1 MKKYVKPQNG
11 FAEGI
16 AFHDSKIK
24 SMKISGKDLV
34 MELENY
40 HIVEKNKK
48 FTNRCRVIFHDF
60 DDDELMSCFRV
71 LTKKKYSDYK
81 FSRFLKWLK
90 NGKIENNQII
100 HTYYNYSVIL
110 FTGCFCNDDKWKS
123 FELRISFSGDMVVEY
138 ELDGE

>member
-1 MKKYVKPQNG
+1 
-11 FAEGI
+11 
-16 AFHDSKIK
+16 
-24 SMKISGKDLV
+24 
-34 MELENY
+34 MELKEFILDKEQPIGLDELLGLISDY
-40 HIVEKNKK
+40 
-48 FTNRCRVIFHDF
+48 F